1 MARRE
6 YDSPVLK
13 MMMLSD
19 EDIITSSVYEDED
32 GNKQAVGS
40 FDNSWLGNG

>member
-1 MARRE
+1 MARKE
-6 YDSPVLK
+6 YDSLAFK
-13 MMMLSD
+13 IMMFSE

>member
-6 YDSPVLK
+6 YDSPILK
-13 MMMLSD
+13 MLMLSD

>member
-6 YDSPVLK
+6 YDSPILK

>member
-13 MMMLSD
+13 MMLLSD